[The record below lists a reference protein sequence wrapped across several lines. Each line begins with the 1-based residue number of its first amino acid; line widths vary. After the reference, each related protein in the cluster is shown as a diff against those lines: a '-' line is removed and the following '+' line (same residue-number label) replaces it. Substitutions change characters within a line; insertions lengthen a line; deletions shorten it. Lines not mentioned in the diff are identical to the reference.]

1 MCRCTLRATFNLCFI
16 DEKLLEVICIFF
28 LREHVLINIY
38 TLIQQVRKF
47 ILEFVNILNKNTAGI
62 SGFSRCVNDIWLFLD
77 FKERVL
83 VISYRRF
90 GTTFL
95 SHFQES
101 SSPRSCL
108 LGLQVFKQS
117 SSQASKNPKI
127 CVLWLLAPWKGFTGC
142 LETSITNYH
151 QRFVISQKIEDLPHE
166 VTWGLRILLFNN
178 FTLFM
183 AKNRIYRSP
192 GLITAW
198 SYSIKHFSLLQ
209 RFHSKVSPRPVVK
222 MMLKNH
228 LDIIGRNE
236 PIQRKA
242 RFWQSYVRA
251 LKGQ

>member
-1 MCRCTLRATFNLCFI
+1 MFVNVFFISHLLTCKMNSASESQVKFHISLHYNAKFLISEGQMCRCTLRATFNLCFI

-127 CVLWLLAPWKGFTGC
+127 CVL
-142 LETSITNYH
+142 
-151 QRFVISQKIEDLPHE
+151 
-166 VTWGLRILLFNN
+166 
-178 FTLFM
+178 
-183 AKNRIYRSP
+183 
-192 GLITAW
+192 
-198 SYSIKHFSLLQ
+198 
-209 RFHSKVSPRPVVK
+209 
-222 MMLKNH
+222 
-228 LDIIGRNE
+228 
-236 PIQRKA
+236 
-242 RFWQSYVRA
+242 
-251 LKGQ
+251 